1 MLTSGIQIRLTKPFA
16 RDILAEAGFA
26 GGRIRGCLKLRQI
39 IKAILDHR
47 NARTPSGRCSQGL
60 VRRNEAAPI
69 ATCDGGKVGPYGF
82 RQGAP
87 VARSPYRKQI
97 RPEDEGSAPALRE
110 QISWSGH
117 PGLGSKRFRKARN
130 GKRNHGKVRKTPRRF
145 GCGRHR
151 HDAPPRPCSASGGRN
166 FRHPNRRAAAEFFPG
181 AAVGGCRREKI

>member
-1 MLTSGIQIRLTKPFA
+1 M
-16 RDILAEAGFA
+16 
-26 GGRIRGCLKLRQI
+26 GCLKLRQI
-39 IKAILDHR
+39 IKAVLDHR
-47 NARTPSGRCSQGL
+47 NARTPPPPLPKAIQGGVSGSNRKSRWWHRWSLWISSGRS
-60 VRRNEAAPI
+60 R
-69 ATCDGGKVGPYGF
+69 
-82 RQGAP
+82 GAEP
-87 VARSPYRKQI
+87 LPQAI
-97 RPEDEGSAPALRE
+97 RPDDQGFAPALRE

-151 HDAPPRPCSASGGRN
+151 HDARPRPCSASGGRN